1 VAASTGWRWG
11 LWTGR
16 VAIITGAGRGVGRER
31 ALLVARHHGA
41 KVVVK
46 DLGGASDSV
55 SEDRSAAQRDKV
67 LARMYG
73 QD

>member
-1 VAASTGWRWG
+1 MVFN
-11 LWTGR
+11 
-16 VAIITGAGRGVGRER
+16 
-31 ALLVARHHGA
+31 
-41 KVVVK
+41 

-55 SEDRSAAQRDKV
+55 SDDRSAAARDKV